1 MSFKGE
7 WYAVLKRFTLAV
19 AMLLCLVLLSGLF
32 VTGEK
37 SANVSAKA
45 TQRYTVIIDA
55 GHGGFDGGAAPDGT
69 LEKDLNLSVALKL
82 DSVLKIMGYDTVLVR
97 DTDVSTADDKGT
109 ERSQKVSDIK
119 ARLRLTEKYKD
130 ALFVSIHMNK
140 YTSPQ
145 PHGAQVFYSQVDGS
159 KELAECIQRS
169 ITAGVQTDNKRV
181 VKKTTKDIYLLYH
194 AVIPSVIAEC
204 GFISNPDDLLK
215 LKSDEYQLKMIII
228 LKVSEANGRKDK
240 NIVRVL

>member
-1 MSFKGE
+1 MRGRCLSAVG
-7 WYAVLKRFTLAV
+7 AVLAIALFTLAAAPCTAV
-19 AMLLCLVLLSGLF
+19 LRTISENTASATLV
-32 VTGEK
+32 
-37 SANVSAKA
+37 
-45 TQRYTVIIDA
+45 IDA
-55 GHGGFDGGAAPDGT
+55 GHGGFDGGAVAPDGT

-215 LKSDEYQLKMIII
+215 LKSDEYQLKMAAAIAAGINDYYF
-228 LKVSEANGRKDK
+228 EGQ
-240 NIVRVL
+240 

>member
-37 SANVSAKA
+37 SVNVSATTTK
-45 TQRYTVIIDA
+45 RYTVIIDA
-55 GHGGFDGGAAPDGT
+55 GHGGFDGGAVAPDGT

-169 ITAGVQTDNKRV
+169 IAAGVQTDNKRV

-215 LKSDEYQLKMIII
+215 LKSDEYQLKMAAAIAAGINDYYF
-228 LKVSEANGRKDK
+228 EGQ
-240 NIVRVL
+240 

>member
-55 GHGGFDGGAAPDGT
+55 GHGGFDGGAVAPDGT

-159 KELAECIQRS
+159 KELAECI
-169 ITAGVQTDNKRV
+169 
-181 VKKTTKDIYLLYH
+181 
-194 AVIPSVIAEC
+194 
-204 GFISNPDDLLK
+204 
-215 LKSDEYQLKMIII
+215 
-228 LKVSEANGRKDK
+228 
-240 NIVRVL
+240 